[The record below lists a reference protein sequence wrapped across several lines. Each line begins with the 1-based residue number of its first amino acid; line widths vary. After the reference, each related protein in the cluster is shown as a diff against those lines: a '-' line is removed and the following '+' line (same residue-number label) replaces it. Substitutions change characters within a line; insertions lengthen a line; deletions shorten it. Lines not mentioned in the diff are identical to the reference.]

1 MKRDE
6 IFSGVQEIFRD
17 IFDDE
22 SLIILDTTNSDNLE
36 EWDSLNHILLISSI
50 QEEFKIKISL
60 EEMQLKTNVEFL
72 VNMIFRKI
80 K

>member
-1 MKRDE
+1 MNKII
-6 IFSGVQEIFRD
+6 IFTTVQDIFRD

>member
-1 MKRDE
+1 MNKKI
-6 IFSGVQEIFRD
+6 IFKIVQDIFRD
-17 IFDDE
+17 IFDDD
-22 SLIILDTTNSDNLE
+22 SLIILDTMSSENLE

-60 EEMQLKTNVEFL
+60 EEMQLKSNVEFL
-72 VNMIFRKI
+72 VNMILRKI

>member
-1 MKRDE
+1 MNRKI
-6 IFSGVQEIFRD
+6 IFISVQDIFRD
-17 IFDDE
+17 IFDDD
-22 SLIILDTTNSDNLE
+22 SLIILDTTSSDNIE

-60 EEMQLKTNVEFL
+60 EEMQLKSNVEFL
-72 VNMIFRKI
+72 VNMILRKI